1 MIHDPLVF
9 DTSALFNFGHR
20 DTLLGLLKQ
29 LKAENL
35 LVAPPAVVEELVPER
50 RYDYAS
56 MRADYLLTVAPRP
69 EPKDLER
76 MRGLSAVL
84 GRGEVEVILL
94 AREVQ
99 GMAVLDDRAARRA
112 AEQVG
117 VEVTGTLGLIAH
129 GIDRGWMTD
138 AEAMRAVRQLRAN
151 GFFVP
156 RVGDDERFDAYLDRL
171 GRT

>member
-1 MIHDPLVF
+1 MIHDLLVF

-56 MRADYLLTVAPRP
+56 MRADLFTTLAPK
-69 EPKDLER
+69 PKFEDLER
-76 MRGLSAVL
+76 LRGLSAVL

-99 GMAVLDDRAARRA
+99 GMAVLDDRAARRV
-112 AEQVG
+112 AEQLG
-117 VEVTGTLGLIAH
+117 VEATGTLGLIAH
-129 GIDRGWMTD
+129 GIERGWMTD
-138 AEAMRAVRQLRAN
+138 AEAMRAVRQLRTN
-151 GFFVP
+151 GFFLP
-156 RVGDDERFDAYLDRL
+156 RVDDGEHFDAYLGRL

>member
-1 MIHDPLVF
+1 VIHGPLVF

-35 LVAPPAVVEELVPER
+35 LVAPSAVVEELVPER

-56 MRADYLLTVAPRP
+56 MRAGHFVTLAPK
-69 EPKDLER
+69 PKLEDLER
-76 MRGLSAVL
+76 MRRLSAVL

-94 AREVQ
+94 AQEVQ
-99 GMAVLDDRAARRA
+99 GMAVLDDRAARRV
-112 AEQVG
+112 AEQLG
-117 VEVTGTLGLIAH
+117 VEATGTLGLIAH

-156 RVGDDERFDAYLDRL
+156 RVGDDEHFDAYLGRL
-171 GRT
+171 GRL